1 ADPLA
6 GLRRRR
12 PLPRDRRIPAA
23 DSPVR
28 WGGTGA
34 GMKRITLLGAT
45 VSIGLRTLDLVSSF
59 SEEFE
64 VAGLAARGSNVERI
78 ADLSRKYSP
87 RAVALLDAGP
97 LVSLPRP
104 WRPPRPEPSR
114 GPDGPLPRPADSAP
128 DA

>member
-1 ADPLA
+1 DEPRNARVEFPPVADRLHGAVDHADPLA

-45 VSIGLRTLDLVSSF
+45 GSIGLRTLDLVSSF

-64 VAGLAARGSNVERI
+64 VAGLAARGSCPWTPSTARSFS
-78 ADLSRKYSP
+78 AW
-87 RAVALLDAGP
+87 RATT
-97 LVSLPRP
+97 
-104 WRPPRPEPSR
+104 
-114 GPDGPLPRPADSAP
+114 AP
-128 DA
+128 TSTGSC